1 MELLLISRSRRS
13 AEAGVFPIGRDRGC
27 AGPRLGMSDEP
38 IKTESNILP
47 FGLRGPRPRL
57 MKIPIV
63 NRPVLRREIFG
74 PSISISCGISL
85 PDVLG
90 WTRNYCEF
98 LSALPLQRRTRSP
111 ILDVPIV
118 WIDSMDRK
126 KSWLLLEIGE
136 NVLLVSDDGRNFLFD
151 GATGKTMVE
160 SVAYTRILLI
170 QTLFLS
176 VPIFYCK
183 RSVLF
188 VKRDNSRLSL
198 GIYFRMLR
206 IYVIRGLYIFS
217 FLNWNL
223 IHS

>member
-13 AEAGVFPIGRDRGC
+13 AEASVFPIGRDRGC

-47 FGLRGPRPRL
+47 FGLRGPRSRL

-111 ILDVPIV
+111 ILDAPIV

-126 KSWLLLEIGE
+126 KSREDALRYSWKSARMFFWL
-136 NVLLVSDDGRNFLFD
+136 
-151 GATGKTMVE
+151 
-160 SVAYTRILLI
+160 VAMGG
-170 QTLFLS
+170 
-176 VPIFYCK
+176 IFYSMGPQGK
-183 RSVLF
+183 RWLKALLMRESFWFRRYFFQFRFFTVRDLF
-188 VKRDNSRLSL
+188 YSL
-198 GIYFRMLR
+198 NVIIYAFLW
-206 IYVIRGLYIFS
+206 VYIFVCYVYT
-217 FLNWNL
+217 
-223 IHS
+223 

>member
-47 FGLRGPRPRL
+47 FGLRGPRSRL

-111 ILDVPIV
+111 ILDAPIV

-126 KSWLLLEIGE
+126 KSREDALRYSWKSARMFFWL
-136 NVLLVSDDGRNFLFD
+136 
-151 GATGKTMVE
+151 
-160 SVAYTRILLI
+160 VAMGG
-170 QTLFLS
+170 
-176 VPIFYCK
+176 IFYSMGPQGK
-183 RSVLF
+183 RWLKALLMRESFWFRRYFFQFRFFTVRDLF
-188 VKRDNSRLSL
+188 YSL
-198 GIYFRMLR
+198 NVIIYAFLW
-206 IYVIRGLYIFS
+206 VYIFVCYVYT
-217 FLNWNL
+217 
-223 IHS
+223 